1 MTEPRHAAVTA
12 DAKDRTIRTVLQGL
26 AIDVS
31 VAVVLVLAVAFTTI
45 EWTQTYWVAL
55 GLSLG
60 RTVLQSVVA
69 YFFRLLV
76 PPGAAAK

>member
-1 MTEPRHAAVTA
+1 MTTPRHAVTD
-12 DAKDRTIRTVLQGL
+12 DAKDRSVRTVLQGL

-45 EWTQTYWVAL
+45 EWTQTYWVAR

-60 RTVLQSVVA
+60 RTILQAVVA
-69 YFFRLLV
+69 YFMRLLV
-76 PPGAAAK
+76 PPGAATK